1 MDWFRGPIPQKD
13 QMMNLPLDTGK
24 TCGNKPAWT
33 PLESTGKTETRSFSQ
48 NEVSAVVEA
57 GRAEIVLLKP
67 NRCQKT
73 DMKDKGSNIDT
84 RASIPYR
91 CCDF

>member
-13 QMMNLPLDTGK
+13 QMMKLPLDTGR
-24 TCGNKPAWT
+24 TRGNQPIWT
-33 PLESTGKTETRSFSQ
+33 PLESTGRTGARSFSQ

-67 NRCQKT
+67 NRCQAT
-73 DMKDKGSNIDT
+73 DMKDRGSKNG
-84 RASIPYR
+84 Y
-91 CCDF
+91 